1 MRHLANEVHMNF
13 RRLHALSTIALAAIC
28 SIGMAACSSESKHEA
43 VTAPSEEGTSVKAVD
58 YSKGRA
64 MNKRLGKG
72 INLGNSWDSNGDS
85 DGGWGNPIK
94 DEDFTIIKN
103 AGFNS
108 VRIPVRWQKNSDY
121 NTHTV
126 DPERLAGVKADIDL
140 ALANGLAV
148 IVNFH
153 HYVELNCAGGGAD
166 ANGRTCQLNASEYQ
180 KEKDHFLKLWAQVAS
195 ELNSYPDSMLVLEI
209 LNEPTI
215 ASAKRVDTLLN
226 DAYNVIRANAKN
238 KTIMFEAYH
247 YAKFADLASLTLPE
261 DGNII
266 FSGHYYE
273 PYSFS
278 HQGHSS
284 PCKGDNAY
292 SNNAAT
298 HLATYAKTAKELYPD
313 VDGVNSVPLNMGE
326 FGISGG
332 TDEAND
338 NTCEAGESLP
348 SAKLKAQWANL
359 SVQAAEANGMSWNY
373 WGFTKVGG
381 FEAYDRTHGTWYEG
395 FPAAFGL

>member
-1 MRHLANEVHMNF
+1 MNF
-13 RRLHALSTIALAAIC
+13 RRLHALTTIALAFVC
-28 SIGMAACSSESKHEA
+28 SIGMVACSSQSKHEA
-43 VTAPSEEGTSVKAVD
+43 VTAPDEDEASAANPVD

-72 INLGNSWDSNGDS
+72 INLGNSWDSDGKD
-85 DGGWGNPIK
+85 DGGWGNSIK
-94 DEDFTIIKN
+94 DEDFATIK
-103 AGFNS
+103 ATGFNS

-121 NTHTV
+121 TTHTV
-126 DPERLAGVKADIDL
+126 DPERLAGVKQDIEL

-153 HYVELNCAGGGAD
+153 HYNELNCAGGGAG
-166 ANGRTCQLNASEYQ
+166 ANGKTCPFNSTEYE
-180 KEKDHFLKLWAQVAS
+180 KEKDHFIKLWAQVAA

-215 ASAKRVDTLLN
+215 ASAERVNTLLN
-226 DAYNVIRANAKN
+226 DAYEVIRANAKN

-247 YAKFADLASLTLPE
+247 YAKFADLASLKLPQ

-278 HQGHSS
+278 HQGHSYT
-284 PCKGDNAY
+284 CKGDEAY

-298 HLATYAKTAKELYPD
+298 HLATYVKLAKELYPD
-313 VDGVNSVPLNMGE
+313 VNGGHVPMNMGE

-332 TDEAND
+332 TDAAND
-338 NTCEAGESLP
+338 NTCNAGESLP
-348 SAKLKAQWANL
+348 SAKMKAQWAKL
-359 SVQAAEANGMSWNY
+359 TVQAAESNDMSWHY
-373 WGFTKVGG
+373 WGFTRVGG
-381 FEAYDRTHGTWYEG
+381 FEAYDRAGNTWYEG